1 MLTLDPA
8 LFPKLN
14 TRKALVVIDAQ
25 NDFLS
30 SEGALTVTLPNNLTE
45 RISDLVKAFRPHGDV
60 IWVRSVY
67 EDNRDPE
74 DESILTSDAPMIGGR
89 RAVARGRRPQANPHD
104 QPSSN
109 CSEAFL
115 TTGGQ
120 ERPVCVRPGT
130 TGAELPEALKV
141 ISEKKDMSF
150 IKSHYSAFKSD
161 EILQRLRMKF
171 VTEIF
176 LCGALTNI
184 GIQASAM
191 DAACHGLDITVVED
205 CCGRRN
211 SMRHNNALKHIVK
224 TTGCEVV
231 SAKEV
236 VEKLKP
242 KEAPAK
248 KESGAT
254 TPRLPRTPAPASV
267 LSSFANMSIDDILP
281 AEHGK
286 SHSPPKES
294 SSVTPSRSSLRA
306 KAETKPPPEAISPEG
321 MPGATPE
328 KRGSFHP
335 KATRSRD
342 SEKTLEDAMQSLTM
356 GNAEAS
362 NGTGSSETQSK
373 ATENPETVAPPIKD
387 GLDRAK
393 KGSATALHADT
404 DTQFSPCAMKDC
416 TIQGNPDKEEVTE
429 ARAEQNVKSSVSDP
443 YCEGDTRIHYHV
455 LPDDLVAG
463 IFDELRDEVQW
474 LRMSHQGGEVP
485 RLVAVQGEVG
495 KEGDIPIY
503 RHPADESPPLLPW
516 TSTVKQIKDVVE
528 EKVGHPLNHALI
540 QFYRDGNDY
549 ISEHSDKTLDIAK
562 GSYIVNVSLGAERT
576 MIFRTKRPLKVK
588 EESAATATMES
599 APSLEPST
607 TNGGAKRA
615 SQRAQLPH
623 NSMCQMGLQTN
634 MRWLHAIRQDKRQE
648 REKTSEELAFGGAR
662 ISLTFRKIGTFL
674 VDDRENSEHVRIWG
688 QGATAKAREQA
699 RPVTN
704 GATPEAVGM
713 LQAFGRENQSSYF
726 DWQAHYGAG
735 FDVLN
740 LSASPRL
747 FTSSDIAANM
757 RVQIMLAEY
766 GIGYAKGSL
775 APVPTAKDDA
785 VAGVVGEKGDEEEED
800 QPIKLADNDEAK
812 SVVQGDLA
820 IMLYVTQRSKYN
832 NLGPSVFTRFQQAI
846 DLLSKK
852 RRIGSSGTTAA
863 ALRKH
868 LGVWE
873 TYATE
878 SEFIAGPSMT
888 LADFAIWPVLHE
900 IKQAVI
906 RDEGNVDPLA
916 GFTELEA
923 YYCRIMKRE
932 SVQKALGGALVPRV
946 AQQKSPQ
953 KGE

>member
-14 TRKALVVIDAQ
+14 TRRALVIVDAQ

-30 SEGALTVTLPNNLTE
+30 PEGALAMSLPTNLTE
-45 RISDLVKAFRPHGDV
+45 RISDLVKAFRPHGDI

-67 EDNRDPE
+67 EDSRDPE
-74 DESILTSDAPMIGGR
+74 DESILTSDAPIIGGR
-89 RAVARGRRPQANPHD
+89 RAVARGRRPQTNPHE

-109 CSEAFL
+109 CPEAFL
-115 TTGGQ
+115 TTGGK
-120 ERPVCVRPGT
+120 ERPACVRKGT
-130 TGAELPEALKV
+130 TGAELPEALKEV
-141 ISEKKDMSF
+141 SEKKDLSF
-150 IKSHYSAFKSD
+150 IKTHYSAFKSE

-184 GIQASAM
+184 GIQASAT
-191 DAACHGLDITVVED
+191 DAACHGLNITIVED

-211 SMRHNNALKHIVK
+211 SMRHNNALKSIVK

-242 KEAPAK
+242 KEVPAK
-248 KESGAT
+248 KESGTT
-254 TPRLPRTPAPASV
+254 TPRLPRTPAPASAAA

-281 AEHGK
+281 ADDGRLWLPSK
-286 SHSPPKES
+286 NS
-294 SSVTPSRSSLRA
+294 SSVTSPMPLRA
-306 KAETKPPPEAISPEG
+306 KTETKPPPEAISPDE
-321 MPGATPE
+321 PQSATSE
-328 KRGSFHP
+328 KRGSVQP
-335 KATRSRD
+335 QATRSQK
-342 SEKTLEDAMQSLTM
+342 SENTLEDAMQSMTM
-356 GNAEAS
+356 SDAS
-362 NGTGSSETQSK
+362 HVNGTKSGEAQRK
-373 ATENPETVAPPIKD
+373 NTENPEKVTPSTKD
-387 GLDRAK
+387 KPGMTE
-393 KGSATALHADT
+393 KGSKVSLANTR
-404 DTQFSPCAMKDC
+404 TQTSPCVMTDPVKQGRPAEKD
-416 TIQGNPDKEEVTE
+416 VTE
-429 ARAEQNVKSSVSDP
+429 VLAEQNAKSSVSDP
-443 YCEGDTRIHYHV
+443 YGEGDTRIHYNV
-455 LPDDLVAG
+455 LPVDLVAG
-463 IFDELRDEVQW
+463 IFEKLRDEVQW

-528 EKVGHPLNHALI
+528 QKVGHSLNHALI

-576 MIFRTKRPLKVK
+576 MIFRTKRQPKAK
-588 EESAATATMES
+588 EESTTAE
-599 APSLEPST
+599 PPQFLEPTT

-634 MRWLHAIRQDKRQE
+634 MRWLHAIRQDKRLD

-674 VDDRENSEHVRIWG
+674 VNHGGDSEQKDKPIRVWG
-688 QGATAKAREQA
+688 QGATAKTREQA

-704 GATPEAVGM
+704 GATPEAIGM
-713 LQAFGRENQSSYF
+713 LQAFGRENQSSDF
-726 DWQAHYGAG
+726 DWEAHYGVG

-740 LSASPRL
+740 ISASPRL
-747 FTSSDIAANM
+747 FTSSDPVANM

-775 APVPTAKDDA
+775 APVSTVKDA
-785 VAGVVGEKGDEEEED
+785 AAGLVKGKGGEEEGEVGED

-820 IMLYVTQRSKYN
+820 IMLYATQRRGFGN
-832 NLGPSVFTRFQQAI
+832 PGPSVFTRFQQA
-846 DLLSKK
+846 LNLQPKK
-852 RRIGSSGTTAA
+852 QRCAGSGDGAAAAAA
-863 ALRKH
+863 ALHKH
-868 LGVWE
+868 LGIWE

-878 SEFIAGPSMT
+878 SEFIAGPSMSI
-888 LADFAIWPVLHE
+888 ADFAFWPVLHE
-900 IKQAVI
+900 IKQTEKKNDGAT
-906 RDEGNVDPLA
+906 DPLA
-916 GFTELEA
+916 DLTKLEA
-923 YYCRIMKRE
+923 YYQRIKERE
-932 SVQKALGGALVPRV
+932 SVQKALGVPVSRT
-946 AQQKSPQ
+946 AQ
-953 KGE
+953 